1 MTEGHHL
8 ILGTLTDRLTGRTI
22 ADTHDERYRQKIVAH
37 LLDVCGFAAE
47 EVEASR
53 MVDVAAGGKKARF
66 PVDFIVSI
74 GGYAAM
80 VVRYGPGSIVT
91 RHRSAQALCLLLA
104 PHAIPV
110 AVVTNG
116 EDADVLSGGTAEVMG
131 RGFEGIPS
139 HRELE
144 VILAETKR
152 DPVSEARREMAGR
165 LLYAYEVDGSCP
177 CDTSICKSGSEE

>member
-8 ILGTLTDRLTGRTI
+8 ILGTLTDRLTGEMLV
-22 ADTHDERYRQKIVAH
+22 DTHDERYRQKIVAH
-37 LLDVCGFAAE
+37 LLDVCGFVPR
-47 EVEASR
+47 EVETSR

-66 PVDFIVSI
+66 PVDVIVSI
-74 GGYAAM
+74 GGVAAM

-91 RHRSAQALCLLLA
+91 RHRSAQALCLVLA

-116 EDADVLSGGTAEVMG
+116 EDADVLNGGTAEVLG
-131 RGFEGIPS
+131 HGFERIPN
-139 HRELE
+139 RLELE
-144 VILAETKR
+144 AIMAKR
-152 DPVSEARREMAGR
+152 DRAPVSKGRREMAGR